1 MKVTKGLIYDRQ
13 RRQRAITR
21 SSTTGTGGSDEVT
34 ERKGVTTSAKGSLV
48 FLRRESEVGMA
59 VRVQRL

>member
-13 RRQRAITR
+13 RRQRAIMR
-21 SSTTGTGGSDEVT
+21 SSTTGTGGSEGET

-48 FLRRESEVGMA
+48 FLWSVSEVGMA